1 MKNKTRR
8 IRITNFEQ
16 GQSLTELALTMSI
29 LLILLVGIVD
39 IGRGFFTYMALRDA
53 AQEGALYGSTSPTST
68 SDIETRVWNNS
79 TLLQNLADDPNAD
92 TNVAITVIGS
102 PCTGNGI
109 QVRVSYENFPITMPF
124 LGTLI
129 GRQTVP
135 ISSTIV
141 DTILSPACP

>member
-8 IRITNFEQ
+8 IRNKNSEQ
-16 GQSLTELALTMSI
+16 GQSLTELALTMSF

-92 TNVAITVIGS
+92 TNVAITVVGA

>member
-1 MKNKTRR
+1 MNNTDRKGPFTKS
-8 IRITNFEQ
+8 EQ
-16 GQSLTELALTMSI
+16 GQSLMEMALTMSL

-39 IGRGFFTYMALRDA
+39 IGRAFFTYMALRDA
-53 AQEGALYGSTSPTST
+53 AQEGALYGSTTPTST
-68 SDIETRVWNNS
+68 SDIETRVWNSS

-92 TNVAITVIGS
+92 TNVAVTLIGS
-102 PCTGNGI
+102 ACTGNGI
-109 QVRVSYENFPITMPF
+109 QVRVSYENFPITMPL

>member
-1 MKNKTRR
+1 MKKKQHLEHLKD
-8 IRITNFEQ
+8 FER
-16 GQSLTELALTMSI
+16 GQSLTEMAVTMSL

-39 IGRGFFTYMALRDA
+39 IGRAFFTYLALRDA
-53 AQEGALYGSTSPTST
+53 AQEGALYGSTTPTST
-68 SDIETRVWNNS
+68 SDIETRVWNSS

-92 TNVAITVIGS
+92 TNIAVTVVGS

-124 LGTLI
+124 LGSLI

>member
-1 MKNKTRR
+1 MKDIKLLKQLKKLEN
-8 IRITNFEQ
+8 
-16 GQSLTELALTMSI
+16 GQSLMEMALTMSI

-39 IGRGFFTYMALRDA
+39 IGRALFTYLALRDA

-68 SDIETRVWNNS
+68 SDIETRVWNSS

-92 TNVAITVIGS
+92 TNIAVTLIGS

-141 DTILSPACP
+141 DTILAPACP

>member
-1 MKNKTRR
+1 MNNKMRH
-8 IRITNFEQ
+8 EQ
-16 GQSLTELALTMSI
+16 LDNKEGGQSLTELAITMSL

-39 IGRGFFTYMALRDA
+39 LGRAFFTYMSLRDA
-53 AQEGALYGSTSPTST
+53 AQEGALYGSTTPTST
-68 SDIETRVWNNS
+68 SDIEARVWNSS
-79 TLLQNLADDPNAD
+79 TLLQNLADDSNAD
-92 TNVAITVIGS
+92 TNVVITVIGS

-109 QVRVSYENFPITMPF
+109 QVRVSYENFPITMPL
-124 LGTLI
+124 LGALI